1 MIHANKREEE
11 VWRMYG
17 LFFFFYA
24 YEGIMKDEDEK
35 LASSPCQF
43 IGKATKT

>member
-1 MIHANKREEE
+1 MLTRE
-11 VWRMYG
+11 RRRYG
-17 LFFFFYA
+17 GCMVFFFFFYA